1 MDYSRPERADRLA
14 AEYVT
19 GTLRGGARRRFESLL
34 PSHPS
39 LRRAVADW
47 ERRVQPL
54 LDSVPE
60 VPPRP
65 QVWQAVQTRVWG
77 EAPAASPG
85 ADPARAASPPRPAP
99 WWQRLGLWQGA
110 TGLATAAL
118 VGSLVLSPRASEL
131 PPPIVIVMNAN
142 PDAGPGAVPARFVA
156 SLGADGRSLVLKPV
170 DVPAIEATRALELW
184 AVPADGAPRSLGLV
198 SADQGA
204 VIRRA
209 GLLTGTAAF
218 AVSLEPSGGSPT
230 GAPTGPILSLGRVA
244 L

>member
-1 MDYSRPERADRLA
+1 MDYSRPELADRLA

-19 GTLRGGARRRFESLL
+19 GTLRGRARRRFEALL
-34 PSHPS
+34 PSHPA

-47 ERRVQPL
+47 ERRAQPL
-54 LDSVPE
+54 LDAGPA

-65 QVWQAVQTRVWG
+65 PGWDAVQEQVGG
-77 EAPAASPG
+77 ETALTP
-85 ADPARAASPPRPAP
+85 
-99 WWQRLGLWQGA
+99 WQGA

-118 VGSLVLSPRASEL
+118 VASLVLSPRASEV

-142 PDAGPGAVPARFVA
+142 PDAGAGAVPARFVA
-156 SLGADGRSLVLKPV
+156 SLGADGRSLVLKPL

-184 AVPADGAPRSLGLV
+184 AVPSDGAPRSLGLV

-218 AVSLEPSGGSPT
+218 AVSLEPAGGSPT

>member
-1 MDYSRPERADRLA
+1 MDYSRPELADRLA

-19 GTLRGGARRRFESLL
+19 GTLRGRARRRFEALL
-34 PSHPS
+34 PSHPA

-47 ERRVQPL
+47 ERRAQPL
-54 LDSVPE
+54 LDAVPE
-60 VPPRP
+60 VKPRP
-65 QVWQAVQTRVWG
+65 QVWEAVQAQVWG
-77 EAPAASPG
+77 ETALTPPAPTAA
-85 ADPARAASPPRPAP
+85 AQRAAR

-118 VGSLVLSPRASEL
+118 VASLVLSPRASEV

-142 PDAGPGAVPARFVA
+142 PDAGAGAVPARFVA
-156 SLGADGRSLVLKPV
+156 SLGADGRSLVLKPL

-184 AVPADGAPRSLGLV
+184 AVPSDGAPRSLGLV

-218 AVSLEPSGGSPT
+218 AVSLEPAGGSPT